1 MIKSEQINELA
12 TALVKAQIAIGGVK
26 KASKAFGYN
35 YANLEAV
42 IDAVKEPLNNNGL
55 SFVQLIGESTQ
66 ANMVK
71 VTTLLIHSSGQ
82 FIGSEG
88 STEIPEMKGCNL
100 AQRAG
105 AAQSYLK
112 RYQLQALVGLPT
124 EDNDASSDGFNKSNK
139 ESTATSTVTI
149 EVGTGKSNST
159 VISNTPPKM
168 TAAQATAKAVE
179 KKTGYRKEAAKVVV
193 ESGDLDL

>member
-26 KASKAFGYN
+26 KASKAFGYT

-42 IDAVKEPLNNNGL
+42 IEAVKEPLNQNEL
-55 SFVQLIGESTQ
+55 SFIQLIEDSEMNENT
-66 ANMVK
+66 VK
-71 VTTLLIHSSGQ
+71 VTTLLIHTSGQ
-82 FIGSEG
+82 FIGSTG

-112 RYQLQALVGLPT
+112 RYQLQALTGLPT
-124 EDNDASSDGFNKSNK
+124 EDNDASSDGFEAKKSFSERKADAPVTAKVEIATDNK
-139 ESTATSTVTI
+139 
-149 EVGTGKSNST
+149 
-159 VISNTPPKM
+159 PQ
-168 TAAQATAKAVE
+168 QATASFKRPV
-179 KKTGYRKEAAKVVV
+179 KSTSNG
-193 ESGDLDL
+193 GI